1 MSTTKDTRGGK
12 GNEGQFDTRLTE
24 RTGTGSDTVV
34 DRDDRRPMAQSS
46 NEVTRPNRTQG
57 TDGSEEA

>member
-1 MSTTKDTRGGK
+1 MSLTKDTRGGK

-34 DRDDRRPMAQSS
+34 VQR
-46 NEVTRPNRTQG
+46 
-57 TDGSEEA
+57 